1 MTKNPFFKVLA
12 IPSFAFLLASE
23 FFSQIAINLL
33 SFTLLIVVFTVA
45 NSNTAVSGVALAF
58 IFPSLFFGIAAG
70 VLVDRWDKKKVLFLS
85 NLSRALF
92 VAFLIFLYKD
102 LASIYI
108 LTFLIFTATQFFI
121 PAETPMIPLLVKK
134 TELYSANALFS
145 IIMFGSILIAYAIS
159 GPLILLLGDK
169 NLFILLTI
177 FFILAALF
185 AFLIKSVDRDKTIVE
200 AKRLGMFRDVRS
212 ALSLITKTK
221 KIYKA
226 LLLLTF
232 LQTLVLMIAVIGP
245 GYARD
250 ILKIKVEEFSILFVI
265 PAVLGMAIGAFLI
278 GNFLHTRPKHIV
290 TKIGL
295 VIMGITF
302 ILFPYGSKLTSR
314 EFVQNLNLILP
325 PVFEVNIIHIMVVL
339 AFILGFSF
347 AFVFIPSNT
356 IIQEETTD
364 EFRGKV
370 YGALSTL
377 GGAMSIVPVLAVGT
391 LADTIGVA
399 KVLTGIGVLVLIIAF
414 ARFIGE

>member
-1 MTKNPFFKVLA
+1 MKNPFFKVLA

-23 FFSQIAINLL
+23 FFSQVAINLL

-58 IFPSLFFGIAAG
+58 IFPSLLFGVLEG
-70 VLVDRWDKKKVLFLS
+70 VLVDRWNKKNVLFLS
-85 NLSRALF
+85 NLVRAIF
-92 VAFLIFLYKD
+92 VFFLIFFYHD
-102 LASIYI
+102 LIPIYL

-134 TELYSANALFS
+134 DQLYSANALFS
-145 IIMFGSILIAYAIS
+145 IIMFGSILIAYAAS
-159 GPLILLLGDK
+159 GPLILLLGNT
-169 NLFILLTI
+169 NLFILLTA
-177 FFILAALF
+177 FFILASLF
-185 AFLIKSVDRDKTIVE
+185 AFLIRTKTRDKTIKE
-200 AKRLGMFRDVRS
+200 AQNLGMFRDARS
-212 ALSLITKTK
+212 AFSLITKTK

-250 ILKIKVEEFSILFVI
+250 ILRIKVEEFPILFVI
-265 PAVLGMAIGAFLI
+265 PAVFGMATGAFLI
-278 GNFLHTRPKHIV
+278 GNFFHTRPKHIV
-290 TKIGL
+290 TKVGL

-302 ILFPYGSKLTSR
+302 ILFPYGSKLASR
-314 EFVQNLNLILP
+314 DFIQSLNLILP
-325 PVFEVNIIHIMVVL
+325 PVFEVNIIHIMIVL
-339 AFILGFSF
+339 AYILGFSF
-347 AFVFIPSNT
+347 AFVFVPSNT

-377 GGAMSIVPVLAVGT
+377 GGALSIVPILAVGA
-391 LADTIGVA
+391 LSDIVGVA
-399 KVLTGIGVLVLIIAF
+399 KVLTGIGIVVLIIAF
-414 ARFIGE
+414 ARFVGE